1 MYPAPFEYRSA
12 STVAEAIELIRAG
25 DGDAKILAGGHS
37 LIPAMKLRLAQPA
50 VLVDIAGIPGL
61 RGVRRN
67 GDVIEIGA
75 MTTHRDLEVDPV
87 IAAGAPILGEV
98 AGIIGDVQVRNR
110 GTIGGAVAHADPA
123 ADYPASILALDA
135 TMVAQGPNGTRRIA
149 AGDFFVDLLTTA
161 LEPDELLVSIEVPA
175 LAKGTGASYQKAA
188 NQASGYAIVG
198 VAAVVAVSGG
208 KITSAK
214 IGITGAGP
222 TAIRAT
228 AAEATLAGVA
238 AGDAAAVRAAV
249 ASAADGI
256 DYLEDIHADAAYRA
270 RLVRGLAER
279 AVLSAAAS
287 A

>member
-1 MYPAPFEYRSA
+1 
-12 STVAEAIELIRAG
+12 
-25 DGDAKILAGGHS
+25 
-37 LIPAMKLRLAQPA
+37 MKLRLAQPA

-61 RGVRRN
+61 RGVRKN

-87 IAAGAPILGEV
+87 IAANAPVLAEV

-149 AGDFFVDLLTTA
+149 ASDFFLDLLTTS
-161 LEPDELLVSIEVPA
+161 LEPDELLVGIEIPA
-175 LAKGTGASYQKAA
+175 LGKGTGGNYQKAA

-208 KITSAK
+208 KITSAR

-222 TAIRAT
+222 AATRAT
-228 AAEATLAGVA
+228 AAEAALVGVSA
-238 AGDAAAVRAAV
+238 SDTAAVKAAV
-249 ASAADGI
+249 AGASDGI
-256 DYLEDIHADAAYRA
+256 EYLEDIHADAAYRA

-279 AVLSAAAS
+279 AVLAAA
-287 A
+287 ARA